1 MAGSVELEIT
11 TAGKPIDYDPWTKGV
26 QAGKVLCTTFEL
38 LGTTGT
44 HPKTGKPQGTRDYGS
59 GIKVTKRL
67 DSTSPTLLDLF
78 AKSVGLTA
86 IFTFRSPDVGASS
99 QANQVALTVTIGKGT
114 DSAWLRG
121 YTLRAPDTDVPASAA
136 PQEPYEEL
144 YFTFTTIEYH
154 RSGDDNQG
162 NMVNAIVCDDLAQF
176 GAA

>member
-11 TAGKPIDYDPWTKGV
+11 TAGSPIDYDPWTKGV

-38 LGTTGT
+38 LGTAGT
-44 HPKTGKPQGTRDYGS
+44 HPKTGKPQGTRDYGT

-67 DSTSPTLLDLF
+67 DSTSPTLLELF
-78 AKSVGLTA
+78 AKSTGLTA
-86 IFTFRSPDVGASS
+86 VFTFRSPDTGANN
-99 QANQVALTVTIGKGT
+99 QANQVALTVTIGKPG
-114 DSAWLRG
+114 DCAWLRG
-121 YTLRAPDTDVPASAA
+121 YTLKAPDTDVAAANA

-162 NMVNAIVCDDLAQF
+162 NAVNKITRDDLAQF